1 MSLRRRSLL
10 LSFMCAWTTSVS
22 AQPPQSPMNDA
33 AVLRVLCYNIHHG
46 EGIDGR
52 LDLARIA
59 QVIKT
64 EKPDVVAL
72 QEVDRLVARTG
83 NVDQPAELAKLT
95 GMEVVF
101 GPNIE
106 LQGGRYGNAVLSRLP
121 IVSHENHLLP
131 CLDEGEQRGV
141 LDVVV
146 ETASGNVRLLATHL
160 DHRRDDAERL
170 ASVTAIH
177 ELIAADL
184 QQPVLLA
191 GDLNAPFGGEVL
203 DRFRADWT
211 VANSDPL
218 PTVPV
223 GEPRSQIDFVLF
235 RPASTWRTAEAR
247 VLDEAVASDHRA
259 ILVVVEREAE

>member
-10 LSFMCAWTTSVS
+10 LSFLCVWTASAS
-22 AQPPQSPMNDA
+22 AQPPQSPVNDA
-33 AVLRVLCYNIHHG
+33 AVLRVLSYNIHHG
-46 EGIDGR
+46 EGTDGR

-59 QVIKT
+59 EVIKAVQ
-64 EKPDVVAL
+64 PDVVAL
-72 QEVDRLVARTG
+72 QEVDRLVGRTG
-83 NVDQPAELAKLT
+83 SVDQPSELAKLT
-95 GMEVVF
+95 EMEVVF

-106 LQGGRYGNAVLSRLP
+106 LEGGHYGNAVLSRLP

-131 CLDEGEQRGV
+131 CLDDGEQRGV

-146 ETASGNVRLLATHL
+146 ETESGHVRVLATHL

-191 GDLNAPFGGEVL
+191 GDLNAPFDGEAL
-203 DRFRADWT
+203 DRFRKDWT
-211 VANSDPL
+211 VANGDPL

-223 GEPRSQIDFVLF
+223 DEPRRQIDFVLF
-235 RPASTWRTAEAR
+235 HPASTWRTVEAR
-247 VLDEAVASDHRA
+247 VLEEAVASDHRA
-259 ILVVVEREAE
+259 ILVVLEPRIQ